1 MRRDTTIQRV
11 VAAQNR
17 HFGKK
22 QALIPVPGGRPGRRM
37 ARRVFIQINGMI
49 ESVIPWIGVC
59 AAVLTS
65 LSYIPQVRKAWPRG
79 STKDL
84 SLHMLIVLTTG
95 LLLWIGYGVLK
106 SDWVIVAANSVG
118 ATLSASVLTF
128 KIRDMRAGK

>member
-1 MRRDTTIQRV
+1 MIQ
-11 VAAQNR
+11 
-17 HFGKK
+17 G
-22 QALIPVPGGRPGRRM
+22 I
-37 ARRVFIQINGMI
+37 
-49 ESVIPWIGVC
+49 IPWIGVC

-95 LLLWIGYGVLK
+95 LSLWIGYGVLK
-106 SDWVIVAANSVG
+106 SDWVIIVANSVG
-118 ATLSASVLTF
+118 AILSASVLIF

>member
-1 MRRDTTIQRV
+1 M
-11 VAAQNR
+11 AQ
-17 HFGKK
+17 
-22 QALIPVPGGRPGRRM
+22 ARPHSISR
-37 ARRVFIQINGMI
+37 MI
-49 ESVIPWIGVC
+49 ESIIPWIGVC

-84 SLHMLIVLTTG
+84 SLHMLLVLTTG

-106 SDWVIVAANSVG
+106 GDWVIVIANSVG
-118 ATLSASVLTF
+118 AALSASVLAF